1 MKVVITGHMNGLG
14 LELTKKFVGKH
25 YTVSG
30 YDLLNDKDI
39 IDPKIIEE
47 IVTDCVDADIF
58 VNNANVSQLSLLTK
72 IFNLW
77 IDKEKTII
85 NISSAITYLPNINLP
100 KNLEDYTNQKRTLDK
115 IVNLCRGKSKFP
127 HIMNIRPSW
136 FDSNLVKN
144 FDTKKINPEDIANLI
159 VMLYDMKETIRTS
172 DIVLEK

>member
-14 LELTKKFVGKH
+14 LELTKKFVGKQ

-30 YDLLNDKDI
+30 YDLLNDKDVI
-39 IDPKIIEE
+39 NSKVIEE
-47 IVTDCVDADIF
+47 IVADCVDADVF
-58 VNNANVSQLSLLTK
+58 VNNANANQLSLLTK

-77 IDKEKTII
+77 IGKEKTII

-115 IVNLCRGKSKFP
+115 IVNLCRSKNKFP

-136 FDSNLVKN
+136 FDSNLVKDFN
-144 FDTKKINPEDIANLI
+144 ATKISPEDIANLI
-159 VMLYDMKETIRTS
+159 VMLYDMKETIKTS